1 MYLNTG
7 EVFKFLFA
15 DAIVKGKVGRRT
27 SFEVSESKNYQGNFF
42 EQFQCEINIFDNS
55 FYFQ

>member
-42 EQFQCEINIFDNS
+42 EQFQCEINIAL
-55 FYFQ
+55 